1 MRRPTLVLVLLTS
14 LLAAGAPAAADEAA
28 RDAEIVAH
36 AVDGYIRPAVARF
49 AADAHRLEQSVTTYC
64 ATPGA
69 ATRKP
74 ADAAFRAAVE
84 GWSGVQFLRFGPLTE
99 AHRLER
105 VAYWPDPKGIGL
117 RQIRTVLAER
127 DPSVT
132 DPATLA
138 GKSVALQGLTALEY
152 LLYGDDGDPA
162 GAPGEAGAFRC
173 AYAVAAA
180 RSLAGLTAAVAREWA
195 GPDGFAGRLLAPGGD
210 DPLYRT
216 SSEALAELHRALGTG
231 LQVTQ
236 DLKLKPVLGR
246 TMDAARPFAAPF
258 RRSGLSVTVLAADLK
273 GLRAYFVRSGF
284 ARSVAD
290 EYRWLGDSMA
300 FELDNAVRA
309 AEAVTM
315 PVDEAVYDDAA
326 RGRLGYLLVV
336 LGHLRDLTQQDL
348 AAALG
353 LKVGFNA
360 LDGD

>member
-1 MRRPTLVLVLLTS
+1 MRRPTLAFA
-14 LLAAGAPAAADEAA
+14 LLAALLAGSVPAAADDDA
-28 RDAEIVAH
+28 RDAAIVAR
-36 AVDGYIRPAVARF
+36 AVDSYIRPAVARF
-49 AADAHRLEQSVTTYC
+49 AGDARRLEQGVVAFC

-69 ATRKP
+69 ASRRP
-74 ADAAFRAAVE
+74 LEAAFRTAVA

-117 RQIRTVLAER
+117 RQIRSALNAR

-132 DPATLA
+132 DPAALA

-152 LLYGDDGDPA
+152 LLYSDDGDPA

-173 AYAVAAA
+173 AYALAAA
-180 RSLAGLTAAVAREWA
+180 RSLAGLAAALAREWA
-195 GPDGFAGRLLAPGGD
+195 DPDGFARRLLAPGGD

-216 SSEALAELHRALGTG
+216 PSEALSELHRALGTG
-231 LQVTQ
+231 LQVVQ
-236 DLKLKPVLGR
+236 DLKLRPVVGDNA
-246 TMDAARPFAAPF
+246 DAARPLAAPF
-258 RRSGLSVTVLAADLK
+258 RRSGLSVAVLAADL
-273 GLRAYFVRSGF
+273 RALKEFLMRAGF
-284 ARSVAD
+284 AQALPA
-290 EYRWLGDSMA
+290 EQAWLGDSMV
-300 FELDNAVRA
+300 FEFDNAIKA
-309 AEAVTM
+309 AETVTL
-315 PVDEAVYDDAA
+315 PIDEAVYDEAA
-326 RGRLGYLLVV
+326 RGKLGYLLVV